1 MNGKNGLH
9 AAFKR
14 YPGMGGHEGRD
25 GFSSDMTDTV
35 LEPTPNTCALP
46 RRFSDFATFGDALDY
61 AAQSGKGLNFHD
73 PRGNLIRPYP
83 YQELRT
89 DAHDNARRMVSHGLA
104 PGSRIALVAETGPEF
119 AALFCGAV
127 YAGIWPV
134 PLPLPTSFGGKDNY
148 IDQLAVQLA
157 SSDPALLL
165 YPAEIADMAAAAA
178 ARQGCEGLSFEEF
191 LALDAPADCSLPQ
204 PGPDD
209 ICYLQYSSGSTRFP
223 HGVAVTH
230 ASLLNNLA
238 GHAHGMKIQ
247 GEDRCV
253 SWLPWYHDMG
263 LVGCLLSPIANQVSV
278 DYLKTE
284 DFARRPLAWLD
295 MISRNA
301 GTTLSYSPTFGYD
314 ICARRISSQSQVA
327 ERFDLSRWRVAG
339 NGADMIRPDVM
350 QGFVNAFAD
359 AGFRASAFLPSY
371 GLAEATLAVTLMPP
385 GEGIR
390 VELVE
395 EERLSGTPRDLS
407 RPARYRAIVN
417 CGKPVRDMAV
427 EIRGEDG
434 KAKGDHQIGKVWCK
448 GPSVMHSYFRDPEAT
463 ADCLV
468 DGWLDTGDMGYMADG
483 YLFIVGRA
491 KDMIIIN
498 GKNHWPQDIEWAVEQ
513 LPGFNHGDIA
523 AFAVEMENGEETPA
537 VLVHC
542 RVSDEDKRLELRELI
557 REKVRSVTGM
567 NCVVE
572 LVPPRTLPRT
582 SSGKLSRAKAKKLYL
597 SGEIEPYRLA
607 A

>member
-1 MNGKNGLH
+1 MPQKRHSALKMNG
-9 AAFKR
+9 
-14 YPGMGGHEGRD
+14 
-25 GFSSDMTDTV
+25 FSRMTDASV
-35 LEPTPNTCALP
+35 LEPNAGVALVPTPNEDDLP
-46 RRFSDFATFGDALDY
+46 RRFSNFATFGDALDY
-61 AAQSGKGLNFHD
+61 AAQGQRGMNFHD
-73 PRGNLIRPYP
+73 PRGTLKRVYP
-83 YQELRT
+83 YRELRQ
-89 DAHDNARRMVSHGLA
+89 DALAMARRLIAHGI
-104 PGSRIALVAETGPEF
+104 GKGDRIALIAETGPDF
-119 AALFCGAV
+119 AALFCGCI
-127 YAGIWPV
+127 YAGAWPV
-134 PLPLPTSFGGKDNY
+134 PLPLPTSFGGKDAY
-148 IDQLAVQLA
+148 VDQLAVQLA
-157 SSDPALLL
+157 SSDPVVLF
-165 YPAEIADMAAAAA
+165 YPAEIGTLSHPAAD
-178 ARQGCEGLSFEEF
+178 RQGCEGMSFEDFAARAVPEIE
-191 LALDAPADCSLPQ
+191 LPAAS
-204 PGPDD
+204 PDD

-238 GHAHGMKIQ
+238 GHGEGMKLIQ
-247 GEDRCV
+247 SDRCI

-263 LVGCLLSPIANQVSV
+263 LVGCFLSLIANQVSV

-295 MISRNA
+295 LISRNP
-301 GTTLSYSPTFGYD
+301 GTSASYSPTFGYD
-314 ICARRISSQSQVA
+314 ICARRISSQSNVA
-327 ERFDLSRWRVAG
+327 ERFDLSRWRIAG

-350 QGFVNAFAD
+350 QGFVNAFAP
-359 AGFRASAFLPSY
+359 AGFKASSFLPSY
-371 GLAEATLAVTLMPP
+371 GLAEATLAVTIMPP

-395 EERLSGTPRDLS
+395 EERLSGAPRDLS

-417 CGKPVRDMAV
+417 CGRAVKDMAL
-427 EIRGEDG
+427 EIRG
-434 KAKGDHQIGKVWCK
+434 AKGEVLPDHHIGKVWCK
-448 GPSVMHSYFRDPEAT
+448 GPSVMVGYFRDPEAT

-468 DGWLDTGDMGYMADG
+468 DGWLDTGDMGYLVDG

-523 AFAVEMENGEETPA
+523 AFSVETDSGEESVA

-542 RVSDEDKRLELRELI
+542 RVSDPEERQKLHDTI
-557 REKVRSVTGM
+557 RDKVRSILGHPAI
-567 NCVVE
+567 VE

-582 SSGKLSRAKAKKLYL
+582 SSGKLSRAKAKKQYL
-597 SGEIEPYRLA
+597 SGEIEPIRLA